1 MWQRTCRSLNR
12 LAVVAV
18 AGGLTVALISETG
31 QNPPMQP
38 PRLAAYHVVE
48 TAAITQLPTSIG
60 IAEGADLFFMSK
72 DDVELTMKTLKSL
85 GVTQIRVA
93 VFWAVVESTEGQ
105 YDWTNVDRVVKAAEG
120 QGMNILATINHTP
133 DWAGDPYLSGH
144 PDPQK
149 YGEFAADVAQRY
161 AGRVSAYEIWNEPT
175 TSLFWNPVDPAAYTE
190 MLKAAYTAIKQAD
203 PSAVVVGGSVVAG
216 PNKSDGSAMDPV
228 DFIAAMYANGAHG
241 YFDALSYHPYQYTT
255 PFSAGQNLP
264 DFDYPIEQLAAI
276 RALMAQNGDGN
287 VKVWITEYGQPTL
300 TLSDGTV
307 LSQQQQAD
315 YIEDL
320 IRTWQTV
327 DGAGPVFLYNA
338 RDTETGSSQIDD
350 NFGLYQ
356 TDWMPKLAAGEL
368 AALIKELTKT
378 STPVNPVAAFFQQI
392 ITAITNAFNFIPN
405 LIGQVFRAV
414 TNWLGGLFGIRPAA
428 AAAATEDASVERRSA
443 ALASDRIQADDP
455 EPTVHHQ
462 DATEADPESAAER
475 EPSGVAQEVE
485 DPPASSDVDDAEDQ
499 DVGDADLDTATAAD
513 SETDADADD
522 ASDSDQAPETATETE
537 APDETVTAATSETAD
552 TESDHDTVSDAATA
566 SGTD

>member
-1 MWQRTCRSLNR
+1 
-12 LAVVAV
+12 
-18 AGGLTVALISETG
+18 
-31 QNPPMQP
+31 
-38 PRLAAYHVVE
+38 
-48 TAAITQLPTSIG
+48 
-60 IAEGADLFFMSK
+60 
-72 DDVELTMKTLKSL
+72 
-85 GVTQIRVA
+85 
-93 VFWAVVESTEGQ
+93 
-105 YDWTNVDRVVKAAEG
+105 
-120 QGMNILATINHTP
+120 
-133 DWAGDPYLSGH
+133 
-144 PDPQK
+144 
-149 YGEFAADVAQRY
+149 
-161 AGRVSAYEIWNEPT
+161 
-175 TSLFWNPVDPAAYTE
+175 
-190 MLKAAYTAIKQAD
+190 
-203 PSAVVVGGSVVAG
+203 
-216 PNKSDGSAMDPV
+216 
-228 DFIAAMYANGAHG
+228 
-241 YFDALSYHPYQYTT
+241 
-255 PFSAGQNLP
+255 
-264 DFDYPIEQLAAI
+264 
-276 RALMAQNGDGN
+276 MAQNGDGN